1 MPVWS
6 RQIISFAE
14 ISRPCLTDIVSAKTS
29 KQQMNGTKLIHV
41 PVTLFIFNFSCKIA
55 DQNPL
60 HVGFGEML
68 GQ

>member
-6 RQIISFAE
+6 QQIISFAE

-41 PVTLFIFNFSCKIA
+41 PVTLFIFNLF
-55 DQNPL
+55 
-60 HVGFGEML
+60 
-68 GQ
+68 